1 MCSDNKMRLDTQQDI
16 QYLPGVGPKR
26 ITFFQKLGITTV
38 ADLLDYYPRS
48 HLFIPPITLI
58 EDLLSNQSVSIV
70 AEVKT
75 VQFKRYP
82 HPAKMNMVIEDKTGD
97 LKLTFFHASY
107 MQDKILPGD
116 LIVVWG
122 KTNLYRK
129 QVQLTNPRWKIIEN
143 IEEVYDIED
152 AGEPIYSATS
162 ELSSGQI
169 GRVIR
174 ESLDD
179 MLKTIEQWYTESHN
193 KRAKLLTRR
202 LAYQWIHRPENKD
215 QVSQATRRLKYDE
228 LFLMMLGIGLRRE
241 QLKQTQPA
249 YQLPCEED
257 VDIRI
262 RKRFPFQL
270 TDEQNKVISEICKD
284 MDSTI
289 PMNRLLQGDVGSGKT
304 VVAVYAALLA
314 ITHKKQIA
322 IMAPTE
328 ILAEQHYNSIESFL
342 EGSQVNRYLLTGGM
356 VGKKRSQILFEIE
369 NGHIDIVVGTQAL
382 LQQDI
387 KFKDLALVI
396 VDEQHK
402 FGVKQRQVI
411 RGKDIAPH
419 YLVMTATPIPRTM
432 GMTLFGDLDIS
443 TIDALPPGRSPV
455 DTRWISP
462 DKFQDAYRFV
472 RQKVAAKEQV
482 FFVYP
487 RLEETP
493 ELNEPILDVEATTI
507 SPDDPRYAY
516 ATGELKSAISE
527 HLYLQETVFPN
538 LSVGLLHGQMD
549 KEEKQQVMQKFKK
562 GDIDILVATVVI
574 EVGIDVPNASVMI
587 IEHAERFGLAQL
599 HQLRGRIGRGD
610 KKSFCFLFA
619 QPLSEEGVMRME
631 IMCDT
636 QDGFRIA
643 EEDLRIRG
651 PGQIFGTAQSGL
663 PDLKIAHIIEDID
676 LLRMAKKEAFALA
689 KEDMRLI
696 KPENAALKKALLKR
710 FGNTLNLV
718 DVA

>member
-1 MCSDNKMRLDTQQDI
+1 MHHDI
-16 QYLPGVGPKR
+16 QFLPGVGPKR
-26 ITFFQKLGITTV
+26 IATFQKLGIKSI
-38 ADLLDYYPRS
+38 ADLLDYFPRN
-48 HLFIPPITLI
+48 HLFIPPITSI
-58 EDLLSNQSVSIV
+58 NDLVAEQSVSIV

-75 VQFKRYP
+75 LQFKRYP

-97 LKLTFFHASY
+97 LKLTFFHAAY
-107 MQDKILPGD
+107 MQGKIIPGD

-129 QVQLTNPRWKIIEN
+129 QVQLTNPRWKIIDKLED
-143 IEEVYDIED
+143 VYEIED
-152 AGEPIYSATS
+152 AGEPIYSATN

-169 GRVIR
+169 ARVIR
-174 ESLDD
+174 ESLEG
-179 MLKTIEQWYTESHN
+179 MLGTIEPLYTDSHI
-193 KRAKLLTRR
+193 KRTKLLSRR
-202 LAYQWIHRPENKD
+202 QAYQWIHRPENKD
-215 QVSQATRRLKYDE
+215 QVAQATHRLKYDE

-249 YQLPCEED
+249 YQLPCDDD
-257 VDIRI
+257 VDRRI
-262 RKRFPFQL
+262 RKRFPFSL
-270 TDEQNKVISEICKD
+270 TDEQNKVISEICFD
-284 MDSTI
+284 MDSTL

-356 VGKKRSQILFEIE
+356 VGKKRTQILFEIE
-369 NGHIDIVVGTQAL
+369 NGDIDIVVGTQAL

-387 KFKDLALVI
+387 KFNDLALVI
-396 VDEQHK
+396 IDEQHK

-472 RQKVAAKEQV
+472 RQKVALKEQA

-487 RLEETP
+487 RLEETQ
-493 ELNEPILDVEATTI
+493 ELDESITNVEATTI

-527 HLYLQETVFPN
+527 YHYLKETVFPE

-549 KEEKQQVMQKFKK
+549 KGEKQNVMQKFKARE
-562 GDIDILVATVVI
+562 IDILVATVVI

-587 IEHAERFGLAQL
+587 VEHAERFGLAQL

-610 KKSFCFLFA
+610 KKSYCFLFA
-619 QPLSEEGVMRME
+619 QPESDEGVMRME

-663 PDLKIAHIIEDID
+663 PDLKIANIIEDID
-676 LLRMAKKEAFALA
+676 LLRMAKKEAFAVA
-689 KEDMRLI
+689 KDDIQLT
-696 KPENAALKKALLKR
+696 KPENAVLRKALLKR